1 MSRKMSLLVL
11 LILVAGIEARA
22 QTISPVIVEYQGKA
36 SGRFQVMNDSDVP
49 LAVVLEP
56 ESFKVDSQGQPTFFP
71 LDPNVH
77 LELSTTSFR
86 LAAHQTYIVFYKAS
100 AASLP
105 AWFTI
110 YATITGKRT
119 TQGIELA
126 IHLPHTVYLLGKTPL
141 ESRAVVWDKATFL
154 ATENKIEGQVS
165 NVGPDYGRVVEV
177 TVTAASGKKEQYTG
191 FPLFPGQHRH
201 FELPWKSSG
210 VPQSIE
216 LKFHHFVSDT
226 PIQMPS
232 AAK

>member
-1 MSRKMSLLVL
+1 MLRKICFLVL
-11 LILVAGIEARA
+11 LALLAGIDAHA

-36 SGRFQVMNDSDVP
+36 SGRFQVVNDSDVP

-119 TQGIELA
+119 TQGIQLA
-126 IHLPHTVYLLGKTPL
+126 IHLPHTVYLLGKAPL
-141 ESRAVVWDKATFL
+141 ASSAIVWDKATFS
-154 ATENKIEGQVS
+154 AADSKIEGQVS
-165 NVGPDYGRVVEV
+165 NVGSDYGRVIDVIV
-177 TVTAASGKKEQYTG
+177 TDASGKKEQYTG

-201 FELPWKSSG
+201 FELPWKG
-210 VPQSIE
+210 AVVPQSIE
-216 LKFHHFVSDT
+216 LKFQHFASDT
-226 PIQMPS
+226 PIQVPS
-232 AAK
+232 AK

>member
-1 MSRKMSLLVL
+1 MSRKIGFLVL
-11 LILVAGIEARA
+11 LALLAGIDAHA

-36 SGRFQVMNDSDVP
+36 SGRFQVVNDSDVP

-100 AASLP
+100 ATNLP

-119 TQGIELA
+119 TQGIQLA
-126 IHLPHTVYLLGKTPL
+126 IHLPHTVYLLGKEPL
-141 ESRAVVWDKATFL
+141 ASSAIVWDKATFSGVDS
-154 ATENKIEGQVS
+154 KIEGQVS
-165 NVGPDYGRVVEV
+165 NVGSDYGRVIDVMV
-177 TVTAASGKKEQYTG
+177 TDASGKKEQYTG
-191 FPLFPGQHRH
+191 FPLFPGQHRY
-201 FELPWKSSG
+201 FELPWKG
-210 VPQSIE
+210 ATVPQSIE
-216 LKFHHFVSDT
+216 LKFQHFASDT
-226 PIQMPS
+226 PIQVPS
-232 AAK
+232 AK

>member
-1 MSRKMSLLVL
+1 MSRKISLLVL
-11 LILVAGIEARA
+11 LVLLAGIKAHA

-49 LAVVLEP
+49 LAVVLQP
-56 ESFKVDSQGQPTFFP
+56 ESFKLDSQGQPTYFP

-119 TQGIELA
+119 TQGLELA
-126 IHLPHTVYLLGKTPL
+126 IHLPHTVYLLGKKPL
-141 ESRAVVWDKATFL
+141 ESSAVVWDKVSFQA
-154 ATENKIEGQVS
+154 AESKIEGQVS
-165 NVGPDYGRVVEV
+165 NVGSDYGRVVDVLV
-177 TVTAASGKKEQYTG
+177 TDASGKKEQFTG

-201 FELPWKSSG
+201 FEFPWKG
-210 VPQSIE
+210 PAVPQSVE
-216 LKFHHFVSDT
+216 LKFQHFASDS
-226 PIQMPS
+226 PIQLLS